1 MANNPFTYIDLQLIR
16 SLWAKHPPRYIA
28 MILNR
33 PVVEV
38 EKQIYHMDKTGVKLC
53 KVPTIDIVRR
63 KPADD
68 QWMRKLKPDEVKAK
82 LIEMEVTSTFMA
94 ETTLLRNV
102 QLPPDVLVMMIR
114 RGDEY
119 LVPRGDTE
127 IHLGDKLLFI
137 RQEK

>member
-1 MANNPFTYIDLQLIR
+1 M
-16 SLWAKHPPRYIA
+16 
-28 MILNR
+28 
-33 PVVEV
+33 
-38 EKQIYHMDKTGVKLC
+38 
-53 KVPTIDIVRR
+53 
-63 KPADD
+63 
-68 QWMRKLKPDEVKAK
+68 
-82 LIEMEVTSTFMA
+82 TSTFMA
-94 ETTLLRNV
+94 EATLLRNV

>member
-82 LIEMEVTSTFMA
+82 SFEGLISVRIDSRTII
-94 ETTLLRNV
+94 
-102 QLPPDVLVMMIR
+102 LVKPGTDIEAIKKKYKR
-114 RGDEY
+114 E
-119 LVPRGDTE
+119 P
-127 IHLGDKLLFI
+127 LF
-137 RQEK
+137 KY